1 MVDGKRGVKLE
12 KNCVIKMGRV
22 RLRVR
27 DIDYAD
33 DVKRVPTNLA
43 ATPQKPEQPN
53 NTPKKATTSSKLK
66 DGRAVEATVGGP
78 DD

>member
-1 MVDGKRGVKLE
+1 MVEGKRGVKLE

-33 DVKRVPTNLA
+33 EVKMVPTNLA
-43 ATPQKPEQPN
+43 ATP
-53 NTPKKATTSSKLK
+53 
-66 DGRAVEATVGGP
+66 
-78 DD
+78 

>member
-33 DVKRVPTNLA
+33 EVKRVPTNLA

-53 NTPKKATTSSKLK
+53 NSPKKATTSSKLK
-66 DGRAVEATVGGP
+66 DGRAVEATVGAP

>member
-1 MVDGKRGVKLE
+1 MVEGKRGVKLE

-33 DVKRVPTNLA
+33 EVKRVPTNLA

-53 NTPKKATTSSKLK
+53 NSPKKATTSSKLK
-66 DGRAVEATVGGP
+66 DGRAVEATAGGP